1 MKLSTGWEQA
11 IYILLILNQ
20 LPRQSVSNDIYRFKQ
35 AT

>member
-11 IYILLILNQ
+11 ICLINFK
-20 LPRQSVSNDIYRFKQ
+20 PTPSSVSNDIYRFKQ